1 MGDRVKVKLVST
13 GTTEKGT
20 KTGFYKTTMKR
31 SKPKSG
37 KAGTGGAKLE
47 KLELKCFDPRAFNQ
61 ETGRLGMHVPFKE
74 DKIK

>member
-20 KTGFYKTTMKR
+20 KTGFYQTTTKR
-31 SKPKSG
+31 SKPK
-37 KAGTGGAKLE
+37 GGAGGSKVE
-47 KLELKCFDPRAFNQ
+47 KLTKKAFDPRAYNT
-61 ETGRLGMHVPFKE
+61 ETGKLGMHVEFKE